1 MTILKPLTLYGERT
15 VVQEIKKA
23 IHVKYLILFLICK
36 KNIKHFVASEGKLSN
51 FFVSNVGVRQGENL
65 SPLLLA
71 VPLEVVEML
80 ILKMY
85 SNNLCCSIPMT
96 H

>member
-1 MTILKPLTLYGERT
+1 MYKRLKKG
-15 VVQEIKKA
+15 
-23 IHVKYLILFLICK
+23 IHVKYLILFLIFN
-36 KNIKHFVASEGKLSN
+36 KNIKHCVASEGKLSN
-51 FFVSNVGVRQGENL
+51 FFVSNVGVRQGGNL

-96 H
+96 N